1 MRPVPLARYGAYSLS
16 INPARRG
23 CYPTVPEPPARR
35 RRQTCRS
42 SSASHTSP
50 DALAE
55 GFVGVLR
62 LAFASVALACLSLGS
77 TQAQSAGSGL
87 SPTALPQGGS
97 INTGSTVIG
106 VNGAQM
112 VINQTTD
119 KASINWQSFNVG
131 TAASVNITQPSAS
144 SVLLNRV
151 VGNDS
156 SQILGK
162 LTANG
167 QLILLNPNGI
177 VFGKDGSVTAS
188 TFTASTFG
196 LTDTDF
202 MDGFYKYKRN
212 GSTAAVVNQG
222 TIETSAGGFV
232 ALIGATVTNEGT
244 IRAPQ
249 GAVKTL
255 QLAMTASPG
264 SQT

>member
-1 MRPVPLARYGAYSLS
+1 MNAS
-16 INPARRG
+16 
-23 CYPTVPEPPARR
+23 CYKIVFSQRLGTLVAVGEHTASAGKAASG
-35 RRQTCRS
+35 QACRS

-151 VGNDS
+151 VGRRTRIS
-156 SQILGK
+156 FQ
-162 LTANG
+162 
-167 QLILLNPNGI
+167 P
-177 VFGKDGSVTAS
+177 
-188 TFTASTFG
+188 
-196 LTDTDF
+196 
-202 MDGFYKYKRN
+202 
-212 GSTAAVVNQG
+212 
-222 TIETSAGGFV
+222 
-232 ALIGATVTNEGT
+232 
-244 IRAPQ
+244 
-249 GAVKTL
+249 
-255 QLAMTASPG
+255 
-264 SQT
+264 